1 MNRLA
6 NQNLGQIVFA
16 VFLLWIVPAASGQD
30 SLMPIQFERL
40 TLKRGFTLNAQVLS
54 ETITAGKITDKEKF
68 DAILSWVVTNIRYDY
83 RRYNSGHA
91 FSSDNSL
98 KRTLRRQKG
107 ICTDY
112 TNLMDTLCI
121 YAGLQNVTITGYV
134 KEVNFDVKD
143 ELYFDNHAWSAVK
156 LNGVW
161 FLYDPTW
168 CSGTVSW
175 DYKRFA
181 KWRLKMIRKLAQRK
195 KSKELIFGSNIKN
208 GKICDL
214 PKETVYSSKTIHI
227 IRFFPRIFIRI
238 LNWFPF
244 KVKEKYTG
252 VTNSEYYLAN
262 PEKFSVTHFP
272 NNPIWALSKNSA
284 NVKEFAAD
292 PKSYNIP
299 EYLAMDQSRYGTFCL
314 ECDDYEA
321 SDEIG
326 RETLNCQASLQNNPN
341 NHLLPG
347 NYNLTMGGHLFRE
360 VLKETDSLTKV
371 HLMDS
376 TQAYLLKARAYYKKA
391 KVDTRIETT
400 FQLKKNT
407 AKKYVLIRENRTD
420 LAQLKKMLSRTAV
433 KRNQVR
439 ALAVKSRS
447 LHRTETNFL
456 NKFNNNFKE
465 PGPAKKMKDEQVQ
478 KVKQKI
484 ERGKFYCDSL
494 TIEIQ
499 SIQTRFKLNLGVLWL
514 SLREQEE
521 IAIPLLDHYYTDG
534 YMRLLK
540 QQDSYKYDIREL
552 RKKIAIEKQVLQNSV
567 DRNVLDMADSVCKD
581 YVKMVKLVKKRG
593 VAFVKNKR
601 NFMLLRRANVFT
613 GADVRQFCLETS
625 ETVQRTICW
634 NGENESLVKSLVET
648 FNYFTWAMRKSTQAI
663 PWDTRME
670 LKRYKAIERH
680 VKRNQMRNKDA
691 VYNNAKLVND
701 LNAKLHDY
709 RKKIERKKT
718 I

>member
-1 MNRLA
+1 MNRPA
-6 NQNLGQIVFA
+6 KYNLLQVIFA
-16 VFLLWIVPAASGQD
+16 ILLQCIIPAAFGQD
-30 SLMPIQFERL
+30 SLMPVQFEKI
-40 TLKRGFTLNAQVLS
+40 TLKRSVFLDARVLS
-54 ETITAGKITDKEKF
+54 ETITAGKTSDKEKF

-83 RRYNSGHA
+83 RRYNSGRA
-91 FSSDNSL
+91 FSSDKSL
-98 KRTLRRQKG
+98 KRTLRRRKG

-134 KEVNFDVKD
+134 KEVNFDVND

-161 FLYDPTW
+161 FVYDPTW

-181 KWRLKMIRKLAQRK
+181 KWRLKMIRKLAQRTK
-195 KSKELIFGSNIKN
+195 NRELIFGSKIKN

-214 PKETVYSSKTIHI
+214 PKETVYSSKTIHV
-227 IRFFPRIFIRI
+227 IRFFPRIFISI
-238 LNWFPF
+238 LYWFPF
-244 KVKEKYTG
+244 KVKEKFAG
-252 VTNSEYYLAN
+252 VANSEYYLAN

-272 NNPIWALSKNSA
+272 NNPIWALSENSA

-292 PKSYNIP
+292 PRSYNIP
-299 EYLAMDQSRYGTFCL
+299 EYLAMDQSRHGTFCL

-326 RETLNCQASLQNNPN
+326 RETLNYQASLQNNPN

-347 NYNLTMGGHLFRE
+347 NYNLTMGGHLFQE

-376 TQAYLLKARAYYKKA
+376 TQTYLLKARAYYKKA
-391 KVDTRIETT
+391 KMDARLEAT

-407 AKKYVLIRENRTD
+407 AKKYVLIKENRTD

-433 KRNQVR
+433 KRNMVR
-439 ALAVKSRS
+439 ALVVKSRS

-478 KVKQKI
+478 RVKRKI

-494 TIEIQ
+494 TNEIQ
-499 SIQTRFKLNLGVLWL
+499 LIQTRFKLNLGALWL
-514 SLREQEE
+514 NLREQEE
-521 IAIPLLDHYYTDG
+521 IAIPFLNHYYADG
-534 YMRLLK
+534 DMRLLK
-540 QQDSYKYDIREL
+540 LRDSYKYDIREL
-552 RKKIAIEKQVLQNSV
+552 RKKITAEKQALQNSV

-581 YVKMVKLVKKRG
+581 YVQMVKLIKKRG
-593 VAFVKNKR
+593 IAFVKNKR
-601 NFMLLRRANVFT
+601 NFMLLRRASIFT
-613 GADVRQFCLETS
+613 GADVKQFCLETS
-625 ETVQRTICW
+625 ETVQQTICW
-634 NGENESLVKSLVET
+634 NSENESLVESLVET
-648 FNYFTWAMRKSTQAI
+648 FNYFTRAMRKSTQAI
-663 PWDTRME
+663 PWNTRME
-670 LKRYKAIERH
+670 LKRHKAIEHH
-680 VKRNQMRNKDA
+680 VRSNQMRNKDA
-691 VYNNAKLVND
+691 VYNNAKLVSA
-701 LNAKLHDY
+701 LNAKLHEH
-709 RKKIERKKT
+709 RKKFEQKKK

>member
-1 MNRLA
+1 MNRPA
-6 NQNLGQIVFA
+6 KYNLLQVIFA
-16 VFLLWIVPAASGQD
+16 VLLLWIIPEAFGQD
-30 SLMPIQFERL
+30 SLKPIQFEKISLERAVS
-40 TLKRGFTLNAQVLS
+40 LNARILS
-54 ETITAGKITDKEKF
+54 AAITNGKTTDKEKF
-68 DAILSWVVTNIRYDY
+68 DAILSWVVTNVRYDY
-83 RRYNSGHA
+83 RRYNSGRA
-91 FSSDNSL
+91 FSSDHSLERTL
-98 KRTLRRQKG
+98 KRHRG

-112 TNLMDTLCI
+112 TNLMDSLCA
-121 YAGLQNVTITGYV
+121 YADLQNVTVTGYV

-181 KWRLKMIRKLAQRK
+181 KWRLKMIRKLARRT
-195 KSKELIFGSNIKN
+195 KSKELKFGSKIKN

-214 PKETVYSSKTIHI
+214 PKETVYSSKAIRVV
-227 IRFFPRIFIRI
+227 RFFPRVLINM

-252 VTNSEYYLAN
+252 VANSEYYLAN

-284 NVKEFAAD
+284 DVEEFAAD

-321 SDEIG
+321 SGELE
-326 RETLNCQASLQNNPN
+326 RELKNYQASLKNNPN
-341 NHLLPG
+341 NHFLPG
-347 NYNLTMGGHLFRE
+347 NYNLTMGGHLFQE

-376 TQAYLLKARAYYKKA
+376 TQAYLLKARVYYKKA
-391 KVDTRIETT
+391 KVDARIEAT
-400 FQLKKNT
+400 FQIKKNT
-407 AKKYVLIRENRTD
+407 AKKYVLIKENRTD
-420 LAQLKKMLSRTAV
+420 LAQLKKMLNRTAV
-433 KRNQVR
+433 KRNLVR

-465 PGPAKKMKDEQVQ
+465 PGPTKKMKDEQVQ
-478 KVKQKI
+478 KVKLKI
-484 ERGKFYCDSL
+484 EKSKFYCDSL
-494 TIEIQ
+494 TTEIQ

-514 SLREQEE
+514 NLREQEE
-521 IAIPLLDHYYTDG
+521 IAFPLLNHYYTDG
-534 YMRLLK
+534 DMRLFKLR
-540 QQDSYKYDIREL
+540 DSYKYDIREL
-552 RKKIAIEKQVLQNSV
+552 RKKIAVEKQALQNSIG
-567 DRNVLDMADSVCKD
+567 RNVLDMADSVCKD
-581 YVKMVKLVKKRG
+581 YVQIVKLVKKRG
-593 VAFVKNKR
+593 AAFAKNKR
-601 NFMLLRRANVFT
+601 NFMLLRRAKIFT
-613 GADVRQFCLETS
+613 AADVKQFCLESS
-625 ETVQRTICW
+625 ETVQQTICW
-634 NGENESLVKSLVET
+634 NSENESLVKSLVET
-648 FNYFTWAMRKSTQAI
+648 FNYFTGAMRKSTQAI

-670 LKRYKAIERH
+670 LKRHQTIERH
-680 VKRNQMRNKDA
+680 VRRNQMRNKDA
-691 VYNNAKLVND
+691 VYNNVKQVSI
-701 LNAKLHDY
+701 LNTKLHDH
-709 RKKIERKKT
+709 RKRFERKRT